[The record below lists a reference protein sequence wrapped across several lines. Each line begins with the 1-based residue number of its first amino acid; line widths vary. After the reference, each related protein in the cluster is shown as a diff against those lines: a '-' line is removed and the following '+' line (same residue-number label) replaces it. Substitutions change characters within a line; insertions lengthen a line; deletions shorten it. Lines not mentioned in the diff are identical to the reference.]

1 MGIFSMGGA
10 QITGPLAF
18 REHFDALDFLS
29 QLELAA
35 GFAVLQLGCLSA
47 WDKYNSEVLYQSVF
61 LGRECLDSPLS
72 RPQDYLELDMFLD
85 AREERA
91 VRSMLGDARVLG
103 TLRAVWDLAE
113 SAGDALAAPG
123 ADPQWARSRF
133 FLALSAGCLL
143 ARRSPG
149 EPVPEP
155 ACAAAAYLKRP
166 LARDA
171 GRWLQLPDGG
181 RLTLEPRAE
190 PYRVLLD
197 ARGIQRLPRGERLS
211 LCRLAAAPGGGA
223 VELELYRGAYDE
235 HPHREAVAPGD
246 YRYITLAGGR
256 PVFLHPLE
264 VQNGYCRMSRRDN
277 RLFWRMH
284 SLPEQSAELPGDVVS
299 FAPEPDG
306 GGWAAVLPGGRLDL
320 SHCSLGALPYAAR
333 RLRSAGAV
341 QVSMRGAV
349 CLVLQSSGAVVSN
362 LADIHAE
369 GLTNLDSAEFRE
381 LGGRR

>member
-143 ARRSPG
+143 ARRSLG

-197 ARGIQRLPRGERLS
+197 ARGIQRLPRGEHLS
-211 LCRLAAAPGGGA
+211 LCRLAAAPA
-223 VELELYRGAYDE
+223 
-235 HPHREAVAPGD
+235 
-246 YRYITLAGGR
+246 AG
-256 PVFLHPLE
+256 PW
-264 VQNGYCRMSRRDN
+264 S
-277 RLFWRMH
+277 
-284 SLPEQSAELPGDVVS
+284 SSS
-299 FAPEPDG
+299 T
-306 GGWAAVLPGGRLDL
+306 
-320 SHCSLGALPYAAR
+320 AAR
-333 RLRSAGAV
+333 MTSTPIERPWPRGITATSPWRAAGPSSCTRSRCKTATAACPAAITG
-341 QVSMRGAV
+341 
-349 CLVLQSSGAVVSN
+349 SSGACTASRSR
-362 LADIHAE
+362 ARSSRA
-369 GLTNLDSAEFRE
+369 TSSALRPSRTAAA
-381 LGGRR
+381 GRPCSPAVGWI

>member
-91 VRSMLGDARVLG
+91 VRSMLGDARVLV

-133 FLALSAGCLL
+133 FLAL
-143 ARRSPG
+143 
-149 EPVPEP
+149 
-155 ACAAAAYLKRP
+155 
-166 LARDA
+166 
-171 GRWLQLPDGG
+171 
-181 RLTLEPRAE
+181 
-190 PYRVLLD
+190 
-197 ARGIQRLPRGERLS
+197 
-211 LCRLAAAPGGGA
+211 
-223 VELELYRGAYDE
+223 
-235 HPHREAVAPGD
+235 
-246 YRYITLAGGR
+246 
-256 PVFLHPLE
+256 
-264 VQNGYCRMSRRDN
+264 
-277 RLFWRMH
+277 
-284 SLPEQSAELPGDVVS
+284 
-299 FAPEPDG
+299 
-306 GGWAAVLPGGRLDL
+306 
-320 SHCSLGALPYAAR
+320 
-333 RLRSAGAV
+333 
-341 QVSMRGAV
+341 
-349 CLVLQSSGAVVSN
+349 
-362 LADIHAE
+362 
-369 GLTNLDSAEFRE
+369 
-381 LGGRR
+381 